1 MVSIIASA
9 LGVGVGVGVR
19 TGPIATTASTHA
31 SSVIKHLVLSGGAS
45 HGLMEIGALSYL
57 SSRRFYERK
66 NIQTIHATS
75 VGSIVGS
82 LIALDVPWEH
92 VRNYVVDRPW
102 DKVFSLDIPKLI
114 TAGNLHAL
122 YSKDCFSQILTPLL
136 KSCDLSPDISLEEL
150 YGYTNIHLNFYSV
163 RLPSMELARLSHETE
178 PHMRFVDAVQA
189 TCAIPLIFPPLI
201 YNGHFY
207 IDGGVYNNYPLRE
220 CVREVRDDT
229 HESPLDE
236 ILGITFEPEDIL
248 STESETY
255 QKLLNP
261 ETHNIP
267 DFLYLLLRSVLSA
280 NRKQTK
286 SFQEIPYEVLLP
298 NNRITLD
305 SLTEFIYTKKA
316 RADFL
321 DLGERIAKEHW
332 DRWTAT
338 APPPTSDGTPPES
351 SSVVQM

>member
-1 MVSIIASA
+1 MVSIVASA
-9 LGVGVGVGVR
+9 LGVGAGAK
-19 TGPIATTASTHA
+19 ATTASTRA

-82 LIALDVPWEH
+82 LIALDIPWEH

-122 YSKDCFSQILTPLL
+122 YSKDCFLQILTPLL
-136 KSCDLSPDISLEEL
+136 KSCDLSPDISLKDL

-220 CVREVRDDT
+220 CVRECAREYGKEEEGDT
-229 HESPLDE
+229 HTTPLDE

-267 DFLYLLLRSVLSA
+267 DFLYLLLRSMLSA

-286 SFQEIPYEVLLP
+286 SPQEILYEVLLP

-305 SLTEFIYTKKA
+305 SLTEFIYTKRA

-321 DLGERIAKEHW
+321 DLGEKIAKEHW

-338 APPPTSDGTPPES
+338 AQTSDDTPPES
-351 SSVVQM
+351 SSAVQM

>member
-1 MVSIIASA
+1 MVSIIANA
-9 LGVGVGVGVR
+9 LGAGAM
-19 TGPIATTASTHA
+19 ATTASTRA
-31 SSVIKHLVLSGGAS
+31 PSVIKHLVLSGGAS

-82 LIALDVPWEH
+82 LIALDIPWEH

-102 DKVFSLDIPKLI
+102 DKVFALDIPKLI

-122 YSKDCFSQILTPLL
+122 YSKDCFSQILSPLL
-136 KSCDLSPDISLEEL
+136 KSCDLSPDISLKDL
-150 YGYTNIHLNFYSV
+150 YSYTNIHLNFYSV

-207 IDGGVYNNYPLRE
+207 IDGGIYNNYPLRD
-220 CVREVRDDT
+220 CIREVRVGT

-267 DFLYLLLRSVLSA
+267 DFLYLLLRSMLSA

-286 SFQEIPYEVLLP
+286 SPQEIPHEVLLP
-298 NNRITLD
+298 NDRITLD
-305 SLTEFIYTKKA
+305 SLTEFVYTKKA

-338 APPPTSDGTPPES
+338 AQTSDGTPLES
-351 SSVVQM
+351 SSVVQT